1 MNQETSSSAG
11 RADHTRPTEPDQD
24 GQLVPLPASDRGPA
38 PRSAGEGTAS
48 AGRGGLA
55 LAVGKLY
62 FLAIGL
68 VQQVLLK
75 QLLGLAGYGAYSTA
89 SSVAS
94 ITYNPVVQ
102 ASIQG
107 VSREIA
113 SHDASEQGATLRR
126 VLVWHT
132 LLALGLALLFVALAG
147 VATSLLGAP
156 HLTTTLRILG
166 TVLFSYGVYAPLVGA
181 LNGLRRFVA
190 QAAVDVIAA
199 TLRTAGLL
207 GGAYLGL
214 RLDRSGALEMSGVE
228 GAALGFSGVSLL
240 LIGLGIWL
248 AGVGRSGGA
257 SLTFGKY
264 ARFLWPVLLGQLL
277 VNLLFQADALVLRR
291 LGSAAAELAILD
303 ASAADPLVGAY
314 RAAQLFCFLPYQLLM
329 SVTFILF
336 PLLAAA
342 SAEGN
347 SASVTRTT
355 AAGVRLAALVTA
367 LMVAPLVAVPGGL
380 VALVYGKDAALL
392 VAPAMRILAVGLAA
406 FALFGVM
413 TTALNALGRP
423 RTSLLV
429 TSAAV
434 VLVFGLTVLFG
445 YGAPLSHLLL
455 ERVATGATIAMLGA
469 TLLAGWQLASV
480 AGSSLSRRTA
490 LRTAGASLSAGM
502 LLAQL
507 TPGGNGHA
515 GPVMTLALALVAVA
529 GTLALLVVTGEVGR
543 SDLDGARSLLR
554 RKRSG

>member
-1 MNQETSSSAG
+1 MT
-11 RADHTRPTEPDQD
+11 
-24 GQLVPLPASDRGPA
+24 
-38 PRSAGEGTAS
+38 AGESAAS

-55 LAVGKLY
+55 LALGKLY

-75 QLLGLAGYGAYSTA
+75 QLLGLGGYGAYSTA

-102 ASIQG
+102 TSIQG
-107 VSREIA
+107 VSRELA
-113 SHDASEQGATLRR
+113 GLDAADQPPTLRR
-126 VLVWHT
+126 LLVWHT
-132 LLALGLALLFVALAG
+132 LLALGLALVFVALAG

-166 TVLFSYGVYAPLVGA
+166 AVLFSYGVYAPLVGA

-199 TLRTAGLL
+199 TLRTLGLL
-207 GGAYLGL
+207 GGAYFGL
-214 RLDRSGALEMSGVE
+214 RLDRSGALSMSGVE
-228 GAALGFSGVSLL
+228 GAAIGFSGVSLL
-240 LIGLGIWL
+240 LIGLGIRL
-248 AGVGRSGGA
+248 AGVGISGGA

-264 ARFLWPVLLGQLL
+264 ARFLWPVLGGQLL
-277 VNLLFQADALVLRR
+277 LNLLFQADALVLRR
-291 LGSAAAELAILD
+291 LGSAAAEIAILD

-342 SAEGN
+342 RAANDGERV
-347 SASVTRTT
+347 ARTT
-355 AAGVRLAALVTA
+355 ASGVRLAALVTA

-380 VALVYGKDAALL
+380 VALVYGRDAAEL
-392 VAPAMRILAVGLAA
+392 VAPAMRILSVGLGA

-423 RTSLLV
+423 RTSLVV

-434 VLVFGLTVLFG
+434 LLVFGLTVAFG
-445 YGAPLSHLLL
+445 YGAPLSPVLL
-455 ERVATGATIAMLGA
+455 ERVATGATIALLAA
-469 TLLAGWQLASV
+469 TLVAGRQLALASGT
-480 AGSSLSRRTA
+480 ALPRSTA
-490 LRTAGASLSAGM
+490 LRAAGASLGAGM

-507 TPGGNGHA
+507 TPGGAGHA
-515 GPVMTLALALVAVA
+515 GPIATLGLALLAVV

-543 SDLDGARSLLR
+543 SDLDGARDLLR
-554 RKRSG
+554 RRRNG